1 MAGYKILIIED
12 EPVHLNVMKAKL
24 EYEGYDVLAAVDGE
38 AGYQMIKQEKPDLV
52 LLDVILPKLD
62 GFGILEKLKKDKI
75 NIPIIIVSN
84 SGQPVEVDRAMKM
97 GAKDYLVKAEFNP
110 ADVLEKVE
118 KVLGGPASPSQ
129 SGPASTGGLGGL
141 RKKNGNGNTKIASPS
156 VKMPAV
162 KAGGANKSAQGG
174 AKVLIVEDDKFL
186 RDLIVQK
193 LKREG
198 FAIFEAVDGEEGLK
212 IAKEKHPDIILLDLI
227 LPGLDG
233 FEVLRRI
240 KSDDSTAS
248 IPVIVLSNLGQKE
261 DMDRAMAGGAE
272 DFMVKAHFTPGE
284 IIVKVKSVL
293 KKKYF

>member
-1 MAGYKILIIED
+1 MAGYRILIIED

-24 EYEGYDVLAAVDGE
+24 EYEGYDVLVAVDGE

-52 LLDVILPKLD
+52 LLDIILPKLD
-62 GFGILEKLKKDKI
+62 GFGVLEKLKKDKI

-97 GAKDYLVKAEFNP
+97 GVKDYLVKAEFNP

-118 KVLGGPASPSQ
+118 KVLGAPASSKSDFKSPKKSDFF
-129 SGPASTGGLGGL
+129 PAGANPLAKAPT
-141 RKKNGNGNTKIASPS
+141 A
-156 VKMPAV
+156 
-162 KAGGANKSAQGG
+162 KAGVADGSAQGG

-212 IAKEKHPDIILLDLI
+212 ITKEKHPDIILLDLI

-233 FEVLRRI
+233 FEILRRI
-240 KSDDSTAS
+240 KSDTATAS

-261 DMDRAMAGGAE
+261 DMDRAMSGGAE

-284 IIVKVKSVL
+284 IIAKVKFIL

>member
-1 MAGYKILIIED
+1 MTGHRILIIED

-24 EYEGYDVLAAVDGE
+24 EYEGYEVLAAVDGE

-52 LLDVILPKLD
+52 LLDIILPKLD
-62 GFGILEKLKKDKI
+62 GFGVLEKLKKDKI

-84 SGQPVEVDRAMKM
+84 SGQPVEVDRAMQM

-110 ADVLEKVE
+110 TDVLEKVE
-118 KVLGGPASPSQ
+118 KVLGGPASLKSDFKPPKKSDFF
-129 SGPASTGGLGGL
+129 PADA
-141 RKKNGNGNTKIASPS
+141 KPS
-156 VKMPAV
+156 VKTPAV
-162 KAGGANKSAQGG
+162 KAGGTNNPAQGE

-212 IAKEKHPDIILLDLI
+212 ITKEKHPDIILLDLI
-227 LPGLDG
+227 LPGQDG

-240 KSDDSTAS
+240 KSDTSIAQ

-261 DMDRAMAGGAE
+261 DMDRAMSGGAE

-284 IIVKVKSVL
+284 IIAKVKSVL

>member
-24 EYEGYDVLAAVDGE
+24 EYEGYDVLVAVDGE
-38 AGYQMIKQEKPDLV
+38 AGYQMVKEEKPDLV
-52 LLDVILPKLD
+52 LLDIILPKLD
-62 GFGILEKLKKDKI
+62 GFGVLEKLKKDKI

-84 SGQPVEVDRAMKM
+84 SGQPVEVDKAMRM

-110 ADVLEKVE
+110 ADVLEKVA
-118 KVLGGPASPSQ
+118 KVLGAPASPS
-129 SGPASTGGLGGL
+129 LGGP
-141 RKKNGNGNTKIASPS
+141 RKKNGNGKTASPS
-156 VKMPAV
+156 AKAPEAGIIKSSGSAKESVKI
-162 KAGGANKSAQGG
+162 
-174 AKVLIVEDDKFL
+174 LIVEDDKFL

-198 FAIFEAVDGEEGLK
+198 FATSEAVDGEEGLK
-212 IAKEKHPDIILLDLI
+212 IAKDKRPDIILLDLI

-240 KSDDSTAS
+240 KSDASIAS

-261 DMDRAMAGGAE
+261 DMDRAMSGGAE

-284 IIVKVKSVL
+284 IITKIKSVL

>member
-24 EYEGYDVLAAVDGE
+24 EYEGYDVLVAVDGE
-38 AGYQMIKQEKPDLV
+38 AGYQMVKEEKPDLV
-52 LLDVILPKLD
+52 LLDIILPKLD
-62 GFGILEKLKKDKI
+62 GFGVLEKLKKDKI
-75 NIPIIIVSN
+75 NIPVIIVSN

-118 KVLGGPASPSQ
+118 KVLGA
-129 SGPASTGGLGGL
+129 PASTSGLGGP
-141 RKKNGNGNTKIASPS
+141 RKKNGNGKAASPS
-156 VKMPAV
+156 SRAPEADII
-162 KAGGANKSAQGG
+162 KSSGSAKEG
-174 AKVLIVEDDKFL
+174 AKILIVEDDKFL

-198 FAIFEAVDGEEGLK
+198 FATSEAVDGEEGLK
-212 IAKEKHPDIILLDLI
+212 IAKDKRPDIILLDLI

-233 FEVLRRI
+233 FEVLRQI
-240 KSDDSTAS
+240 KSDNSTAS

-261 DMDRAMAGGAE
+261 DMDRAIAGGAE
-272 DFMVKAHFTPGE
+272 AFMVKAHFTPGE
-284 IIVKVKSVL
+284 IIAKIKFVL

>member
-1 MAGYKILIIED
+1 MARYKIVIIED

-38 AGYQMIKQEKPDLV
+38 AGYQMVKEEKPDLV
-52 LLDVILPKLD
+52 LLDIILPKLD
-62 GFGILEKLKKDKI
+62 GFGVLERLKKDKI

-84 SGQPVEVDRAMKM
+84 SGQPVEVDRAMAM

-110 ADVLEKVE
+110 TDVLEKVE
-118 KVLGGPASPSQ
+118 KVLGGPAS
-129 SGPASTGGLGGL
+129 TNGLGG
-141 RKKNGNGNTKIASPS
+141 RPKKNGNGNGASPS
-156 VKMPAV
+156 AIKALAD
-162 KAGGANKSAQGG
+162 KAGGVNERARGG
-174 AKVLIVEDDKFL
+174 TKVLIVEDDKFL

-198 FAIFEAVDGEEGLK
+198 FVTSEAVDGEEGLK
-212 IAKEKHPDIILLDLI
+212 ITKEKHPDIILLDLI
-227 LPGLDG
+227 LPGSDG

-240 KSDDSTAS
+240 KSDTSTAQ

-261 DMDRAMAGGAE
+261 DMDRAMSGGAE
-272 DFMVKAHFTPGE
+272 DFMMKAHFTPGE
-284 IIVKVKSVL
+284 IIAKIKSVL

>member
-1 MAGYKILIIED
+1 MAKQKILIIED

-24 EYEGYDVLAAVDGE
+24 EYEGYDVLVAVDGE
-38 AGYQMIKQEKPDLV
+38 AGYQMIKAEKPDLV
-52 LLDVILPKLD
+52 LLDIILPKLD
-62 GFGILEKLKKDKI
+62 GFGVLEKLKKDKI
-75 NIPIIIVSN
+75 SIPIIIVSN
-84 SGQPVEVDRAMKM
+84 SGQPVEVDRAMQL

-118 KVLGGPASPSQ
+118 KVLGAPASLKSDFK
-129 SGPASTGGLGGL
+129 PA
-141 RKKNGNGNTKIASPS
+141 RP
-156 VKMPAV
+156 
-162 KAGGANKSAQGG
+162 AGGSPKKSDFFPAGASSSAKTSEASAAKNSGSAKEG
-174 AKVLIVEDDKFL
+174 AKILIVEDDKFL

-198 FAIFEAVDGEEGLK
+198 FATSEAVDGEEGLK
-212 IAKEKHPDIILLDLI
+212 IAKEKRPDIILLDLI

-233 FEVLRRI
+233 FEVLRRM
-240 KSDDSTAS
+240 KSDASTAS

-261 DMDRAMAGGAE
+261 DMDRAMSGGAE

-284 IIVKVKSVL
+284 IIAKIKSVL

>member
-1 MAGYKILIIED
+1 MCYNADMAGHRILIIED

-24 EYEGYDVLAAVDGE
+24 EYEGYEVLVAVDGE
-38 AGYQMIKQEKPDLV
+38 AGYQMVKAEKPDLV
-52 LLDVILPKLD
+52 LLDIILPKLD
-62 GFGILEKLKKDKI
+62 GFGVLEKLKKDKI
-75 NIPIIIVSN
+75 NIPVIIVSN
-84 SGQPVEVDRAMKM
+84 SGQPVEVDRAMQM

-118 KVLGGPASPSQ
+118 KVLGPP
-129 SGPASTGGLGGL
+129 
-141 RKKNGNGNTKIASPS
+141 RKKNGNGNMKTANSS
-156 VKMPAV
+156 A
-162 KAGGANKSAQGG
+162 KAPMAKAESTNGPAQGG
-174 AKVLIVEDDKFL
+174 AKILIVEDDKFL

-193 LKREG
+193 LKKEG

-212 IAKEKHPDIILLDLI
+212 ITKEKHPDIILLDLI

-240 KSDDSTAS
+240 KSDAPIAQ

-261 DMDRAMAGGAE
+261 DMDRAMSGGAE
-272 DFMVKAHFTPGE
+272 DFMIKAHFTPGE
-284 IIVKVKSVL
+284 IIAKVKSIL

>member
-1 MAGYKILIIED
+1 MAGYRILIIED

-24 EYEGYDVLAAVDGE
+24 EYEGYEVLAAVDGE
-38 AGYQMIKQEKPDLV
+38 AGYQMVKQERPDLV
-52 LLDVILPKLD
+52 LLDIILPKLD
-62 GFGILEKLKKDKI
+62 GFGVLEKLKKDKI
-75 NIPIIIVSN
+75 NVPIIIVSN

-110 ADVLEKVE
+110 TDVLEKVE
-118 KVLGGPASPSQ
+118 KVLGRPASPKSDFK
-129 SGPASTGGLGGL
+129 SPKKSNFSPAGA
-141 RKKNGNGNTKIASPS
+141 NPS
-156 VKMPAV
+156 VKAPAD

-174 AKVLIVEDDKFL
+174 AKILIVEDDKFL

-198 FAIFEAVDGEEGLK
+198 FAISEAVDGEEGLK

-233 FEVLRRI
+233 FEILRRV
-240 KSDDSTAS
+240 KSDASTAS

-261 DMDRAMAGGAE
+261 DMDRAMSGGAE

-284 IIVKVKSVL
+284 IIAKVKSIL